1 MEPLAELDENWIHPV
16 LKTNIKKILKNLDDQ
31 NIKIL
36 NEKKLVWFFSIY
48 YLLKSLS
55 TWRFITMAR
64 VTVEDCVKKIP
75 NRFDLVIAAA
85 QRSREISNGI
95 SIEVDRD
102 NDKNPVVSLREIAS
116 EAVDAESLQ
125 ERFIRSMQKNLI
137 KEDNNIEEEA
147 SLEEEFAAY
156 LNESKSETK
165 TNDDFILNKIKQVD
179 EGSFEDISEEKIKN
193 ED

>member
-1 MEPLAELDENWIHPV
+1 
-16 LKTNIKKILKNLDDQ
+16 
-31 NIKIL
+31 
-36 NEKKLVWFFSIY
+36 
-48 YLLKSLS
+48 
-55 TWRFITMAR
+55 MAR

-95 SIEVDRD
+95 AIEVDRD

-116 EAVDAESLQ
+116 EVVDAESLQ
-125 ERFIRSMQKNLI
+125 ERFIRSMQKNLN
-137 KEDNNIEEEA
+137 KEENNLEEEA

-156 LNESKSETK
+156 LNESKVETT
-165 TNDDFILNKIKQVD
+165 TNDDIVFNKIKHEE
-179 EGSFEDISEEKIKN
+179 EGSFEDVSEEMIKN

>member
-1 MEPLAELDENWIHPV
+1 
-16 LKTNIKKILKNLDDQ
+16 
-31 NIKIL
+31 
-36 NEKKLVWFFSIY
+36 
-48 YLLKSLS
+48 
-55 TWRFITMAR
+55 MAR

-95 SIEVDRD
+95 AIEVDRD

-125 ERFIRSMQKNLI
+125 ERFIRSMQKNLN
-137 KEDNNIEEEA
+137 KEDNNTEEEA

-156 LNESKSETK
+156 LNES
-165 TNDDFILNKIKQVD
+165 NQKQKPMMTL
-179 EGSFEDISEEKIKN
+179 F
-193 ED
+193 

>member
-1 MEPLAELDENWIHPV
+1 
-16 LKTNIKKILKNLDDQ
+16 
-31 NIKIL
+31 
-36 NEKKLVWFFSIY
+36 
-48 YLLKSLS
+48 
-55 TWRFITMAR
+55 MAR

-95 SIEVDRD
+95 SIEIDRD

-125 ERFIRSMQKNLI
+125 ERFIRSMQRNII
-137 KEDNNIEEEA
+137 KEEDNVEEDEA

-156 LNESKSETK
+156 LNESKSESMI
-165 TNDDFILNKIKQVD
+165 NQELMFNKHKSD
-179 EGSFEDISEEKIKN
+179 HEGSFVDVSDDLIKN
-193 ED
+193 EE

>member
-1 MEPLAELDENWIHPV
+1 
-16 LKTNIKKILKNLDDQ
+16 
-31 NIKIL
+31 
-36 NEKKLVWFFSIY
+36 
-48 YLLKSLS
+48 
-55 TWRFITMAR
+55 MAR

-85 QRSREISNGI
+85 QRSREISNGM

-116 EAVDAESLQ
+116 EVVDAESLQ
-125 ERFIRSMQKNLI
+125 ERLIRSMQKNLN
-137 KEDNNIEEEA
+137 KEENNIEEEA

-156 LNESKSETK
+156 LNESKVETT
-165 TNDDFILNKIKQVD
+165 TNEDIVFNKIKQEE
-179 EGSFEDISEEKIKN
+179 EGSFEDVSEEMIKN

>member
-1 MEPLAELDENWIHPV
+1 
-16 LKTNIKKILKNLDDQ
+16 
-31 NIKIL
+31 
-36 NEKKLVWFFSIY
+36 
-48 YLLKSLS
+48 
-55 TWRFITMAR
+55 MAR
-64 VTVEDCVKKIP
+64 VTVEDCINKVP

-95 SIEVDRD
+95 PIEVDRD

-137 KEDNNIEEEA
+137 KEETITEEDS
-147 SLEEEFAAY
+147 SLEDEFAAY
-156 LNESKSETK
+156 LNDSKTE
-165 TNDDFILNKIKQVD
+165 NVIEDDFPFNTNKVDD
-179 EGSFEDISEEKIKN
+179 EGAFEDISADLLKN

>member
-1 MEPLAELDENWIHPV
+1 
-16 LKTNIKKILKNLDDQ
+16 
-31 NIKIL
+31 
-36 NEKKLVWFFSIY
+36 
-48 YLLKSLS
+48 
-55 TWRFITMAR
+55 MAR
-64 VTVEDCVKKIP
+64 VTVEDCIKKIP

-85 QRSREISNGI
+85 QRSREISNGVA
-95 SIEVDRD
+95 IEIERD

-137 KEDNNIEEEA
+137 KEDVSSESDA

-156 LNESKSETK
+156 LNEADNKNQNNDNLMFNK
-165 TNDDFILNKIKQVD
+165 TNFEEESSFVD
-179 EGSFEDISEEKIKN
+179 VSDEFLKN

>member
-1 MEPLAELDENWIHPV
+1 
-16 LKTNIKKILKNLDDQ
+16 
-31 NIKIL
+31 
-36 NEKKLVWFFSIY
+36 
-48 YLLKSLS
+48 
-55 TWRFITMAR
+55 MAR

-85 QRSREISNGI
+85 QRAREISNGI
-95 SIEVDRD
+95 AIEVDRD

-137 KEDNNIEEEA
+137 KEENNIEDEA

-156 LNESKSETK
+156 LN
-165 TNDDFILNKIKQVD
+165 DDKADSIPNSDFSFDKNKLDD
-179 EGSFEDISEEKIKN
+179 ENTFVDISDELIKN

>member
-1 MEPLAELDENWIHPV
+1 
-16 LKTNIKKILKNLDDQ
+16 
-31 NIKIL
+31 
-36 NEKKLVWFFSIY
+36 
-48 YLLKSLS
+48 
-55 TWRFITMAR
+55 MAR

-95 SIEVDRD
+95 EIEVDRD

-137 KEDNNIEEEA
+137 KDDGNIEEEA

-156 LNESKSETK
+156 LNESKPETN
-165 TNDDFILNKIKQVD
+165 TNEDLIFNKSRQDD
-179 EGSFEDISEEKIKN
+179 EGSFEDISQEIIKN

>member
-1 MEPLAELDENWIHPV
+1 MN
-16 LKTNIKKILKNLDDQ
+16 
-31 NIKIL
+31 
-36 NEKKLVWFFSIY
+36 
-48 YLLKSLS
+48 
-55 TWRFITMAR
+55 MAR

-95 SIEVDRD
+95 AIEVDRD

-116 EAVDAESLQ
+116 EVIDAESLQ
-125 ERFIRSMQKNLI
+125 ERFIRSMQKNLN
-137 KEDNNIEEEA
+137 KEENNIEEEA

-156 LNESKSETK
+156 LNESKPEST
-165 TNDDFILNKIKQVD
+165 TNEDFVFNKIKQEE
-179 EGSFEDISEEKIKN
+179 EGSFEDVSEEMIKN

>member
-1 MEPLAELDENWIHPV
+1 
-16 LKTNIKKILKNLDDQ
+16 
-31 NIKIL
+31 
-36 NEKKLVWFFSIY
+36 
-48 YLLKSLS
+48 
-55 TWRFITMAR
+55 MAR

-75 NRFDLVIAAA
+75 NRFDLVIAAS
-85 QRSREISNGI
+85 QRSREISNGVA
-95 SIEVDRD
+95 IEVDRD

-137 KEDNNIEEEA
+137 KDDGNIEEEA

-156 LNESKSETK
+156 LNESKPETN
-165 TNDDFILNKIKQVD
+165 TNEDFIFNKSRLDD
-179 EGSFEDISEEKIKN
+179 EGSFEDISEEMIKN

>member
-1 MEPLAELDENWIHPV
+1 
-16 LKTNIKKILKNLDDQ
+16 
-31 NIKIL
+31 
-36 NEKKLVWFFSIY
+36 
-48 YLLKSLS
+48 
-55 TWRFITMAR
+55 MAR

-95 SIEVDRD
+95 AIEVDRD

-137 KEDNNIEEEA
+137 KEGNEIEEEA

-156 LNESKSETK
+156 LNESNLETNINNDLVINK
-165 TNDDFILNKIKQVD
+165 TTQED
-179 EGSFEDISEEKIKN
+179 EGSFEDITEEMIKN

>member
-1 MEPLAELDENWIHPV
+1 
-16 LKTNIKKILKNLDDQ
+16 
-31 NIKIL
+31 
-36 NEKKLVWFFSIY
+36 
-48 YLLKSLS
+48 
-55 TWRFITMAR
+55 MAR

-95 SIEVDRD
+95 PIEVDRD

-137 KEDNNIEEEA
+137 KEENNEEDDV

-156 LNESKSETK
+156 LNETK
-165 TNDDFILNKIKQVD
+165 TESSVDQDLIFSKNKLDDESAFVD
-179 EGSFEDISEEKIKN
+179 VPDELINN

>member
-1 MEPLAELDENWIHPV
+1 
-16 LKTNIKKILKNLDDQ
+16 
-31 NIKIL
+31 
-36 NEKKLVWFFSIY
+36 
-48 YLLKSLS
+48 
-55 TWRFITMAR
+55 MAR

-95 SIEVDRD
+95 AIEVDRD

-116 EAVDAESLQ
+116 EVVDAESLQ
-125 ERFIRSMQKNLI
+125 ERFIRSMQKNLN
-137 KEDNNIEEEA
+137 KEENNLEEEA

-156 LNESKSETK
+156 LNESKVEAT
-165 TNDDFILNKIKQVD
+165 TNEDLVFNKIKQEE
-179 EGSFEDISEEKIKN
+179 EGSFEDVSEEMIKN

>member
-1 MEPLAELDENWIHPV
+1 
-16 LKTNIKKILKNLDDQ
+16 
-31 NIKIL
+31 
-36 NEKKLVWFFSIY
+36 
-48 YLLKSLS
+48 
-55 TWRFITMAR
+55 MAR

-95 SIEVDRD
+95 AIEVDRD

-137 KEDNNIEEEA
+137 KEGNEIEEEA

-156 LNESKSETK
+156 LNESNPETNINNDLVINK
-165 TNDDFILNKIKQVD
+165 TTQED
-179 EGSFEDISEEKIKN
+179 EGSFEDISEEMIKN